1 MIWNSGMVWWNV
13 AAYVI
18 PLLACYRTEVQR
30 HETAGSDTLTAMQA
44 VMVVVSQQATDT
56 PVVTH
61 TAVLRTSLGTI
72 TLGLYGKDA
81 PKTVRNFVELARR
94 GVYDGVLFHRVAR
107 NFVIQAGDPLTKDP
121 KQRARWGTGGTSIY
135 GGEFE
140 DELNPETPS
149 YRLGYQLGTV
159 AMANRGPNT
168 NTSQFFI
175 CLERAANLPKA
186 YTIFGRVLEGME
198 VVRKIA
204 EVAIEPG
211 PFGPGDGTPKT
222 PVVIQSV
229 KVREVS
235 QPKGR

>member
-1 MIWNSGMVWWNV
+1 MGWWSVLVW
-13 AAYVI
+13 
-18 PLLACYRTEVQR
+18 
-30 HETAGSDTLTAMQA
+30 
-44 VMVVVSQQATDT
+44 MVVLLGCQRAQMQQSYNRGDTPAATSPSAAVTPAPQRADT
-56 PVVTH
+56 PVITH
-61 TAVLRTSLGTI
+61 IAVLRTSLGEI
-72 TLGLYGKDA
+72 TLGLYGEDA
-81 PKTVRNFVELARR
+81 PKTVRNFVELSRR
-94 GVYDGVLFHRVAR
+94 GYYDGVLFHRVAR

-175 CLERAANLPKA
+175 CLERAVNLPKA
-186 YTIFGRVLEGME
+186 YTIFGRVLEGMD

-204 EVAIEPG
+204 AVPIDPG
-211 PFGPGDGTPKT
+211 PFGPEDGTPKT
-222 PVVIQSV
+222 PVVIESV
-229 KVREVS
+229 QVREVR
-235 QPKGR
+235 KGQ